1 MLNRRRFLKLAGST
15 ALGTGAPRIPLAFGG
30 DLLHLTAT
38 ETVRHISEGSLSAE
52 TYARALLAQAERLTF
67 LDTIISIGPDAVLEA
82 AHLVDVSRRRGR
94 RLGALAGLP
103 LLVKANIDT
112 TTLPT
117 TAGTPGLLSNRPT
130 ADAPA
135 LNPPF
140 QAGALRF
147 TTVHLPQLA
156 VPLP

>member
-1 MLNRRRFLKLAGST
+1 MLNRRRFLKLAGIT
-15 ALGTGAPRIPLAFGG
+15 ALGTAAPRIPLAFGG

-67 LDTIISIGPDAVLEA
+67 LDTIISIDPDAVLEA

-103 LLVKANIDT
+103 RLVKDNIGT
-112 TTLPT
+112 KALPT
-117 TAGTPGLLSNRPT
+117 TAGTPGLLSNRPR
-130 ADAPA
+130 AAAPVV
-135 LNPPF
+135 NPLF
-140 QAGALRF
+140 SRAGCGSPRA
-147 TTVHLPQLA
+147 TVARAHS
-156 VPLP
+156 